1 MVSTGS
7 CDNKSSE
14 PRSRRP
20 RKTVE
25 RTISANNDYAYAA

>member
-7 CDNKSSE
+7 CNDKSSE
-14 PRSRRP
+14 PRFRQP

-25 RTISANNDYAYAA
+25 RTISANNNYAYAA